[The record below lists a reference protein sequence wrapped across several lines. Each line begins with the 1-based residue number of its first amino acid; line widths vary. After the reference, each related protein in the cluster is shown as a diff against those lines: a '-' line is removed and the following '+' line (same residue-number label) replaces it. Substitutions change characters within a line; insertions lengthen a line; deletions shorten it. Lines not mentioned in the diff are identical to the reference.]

1 MKGGNF
7 IASLDWGL
15 ITEWENQLL
24 VKPTIDNNCIIY
36 NICVAAFMEVLHG
49 KLILAQSTNGYNTP
63 PSFPLLILYSHR
75 NQKTTLYKGRLQIFR
90 IICKLN
96 VKDQVYP

>member
-1 MKGGNF
+1 MKDGSF

-36 NICVAAFMEVLHG
+36 NIYVAAFMEVLG
-49 KLILAQSTNGYNTP
+49 NEYKVQMATIPPPP
-63 PSFPLLILYSHR
+63 PSFPLLILNSHR
-75 NQKTTLYKGRLQIFR
+75 NEKATLYKGRLQIFR
-90 IICKLN
+90 IVCKLN
-96 VKDQVYP
+96 VKDKVYP

>member
-63 PSFPLLILYSHR
+63 PFFSSSNFVQS
-75 NQKTTLYKGRLQIFR
+75 QKP
-90 IICKLN
+90 
-96 VKDQVYP
+96 KDNIVQGKTANFQNYM

>member
-1 MKGGNF
+1 MKGGSF

-36 NICVAAFMEVLHG
+36 NICVAAFMEVLG
-49 KLILAQSTNGYNTP
+49 NEY
-63 PSFPLLILYSHR
+63 
-75 NQKTTLYKGRLQIFR
+75 
-90 IICKLN
+90 
-96 VKDQVYP
+96 

>member
-1 MKGGNF
+1 MKDGSF

-36 NICVAAFMEVLHG
+36 NIYVAAFMEVLGNEYKVQMATIPPPPFFSSSNFEQSQKRKGNIVQG
-49 KLILAQSTNGYNTP
+49 KTANFQN
-63 PSFPLLILYSHR
+63 
-75 NQKTTLYKGRLQIFR
+75 
-90 IICKLN
+90 CM
-96 VKDQVYP
+96 